1 MKIKLNGEEIQTA
14 QNLLIGLLREYK
26 IDTKS
31 IVVAINTNIVK
42 KEKWDSHFLKEND
55 VIECLTFMGG
65 G

>member
-14 QNLLIGLLREYK
+14 QNLLIELLREYK

-42 KEKWDSHFLKEND
+42 KEKWDSYMLCEND